1 MNNLEDIVQMAIASV
16 KEVYTSHESSILLQ
30 EFELKLRRQIMQ
42 AESRVQLKPVG
53 PLKRDGEASVTIRA
67 SPAHTYT
74 INPPNLMG
82 TWAPGGTSGRD
93 WSDAIK
99 PEILH
104 G

>member
-1 MNNLEDIVQMAIASV
+1 MNNLEDIVQMAVASV

-42 AESRVQLKPVG
+42 ASCVKKE
-53 PLKRDGEASVTIRA
+53 
-67 SPAHTYT
+67 HTYT

-82 TWAPGGTSGRD
+82 SWTTGGTQTSAMGITP
-93 WSDAIK
+93 AIK

>member
-1 MNNLEDIVQMAIASV
+1 MNNPEDIVQMAVASV

-42 AESRVQLKPVG
+42 AS
-53 PLKRDGEASVTIRA
+53 SVKKE
-67 SPAHTYT
+67 HTYT

-82 TWAPGGTSGRD
+82 TWTTGGVQARTMG
-93 WSDAIK
+93 IPPTITGPNK
-99 PEILH
+99 EILH

>member
-42 AESRVQLKPVG
+42 VSCVKKE
-53 PLKRDGEASVTIRA
+53 
-67 SPAHTYT
+67 HTYT

-82 TWAPGGTSGRD
+82 SWTTQTHAMGVQSNITN
-93 WSDAIK
+93 K
-99 PEILH
+99 EILH